1 MILVFG
7 WVKVGFD
14 WWLMFGMMNEDDL
27 VKNLLDLVELWRF
40 EGWGLIEFL
49 ERSE

>member
-1 MILVFG
+1 MDYDFG
-7 WVKVGFD
+7 IWMGKVDFD

-40 EGWGLIEFL
+40 EG
-49 ERSE
+49 